1 MDSLHNEYILLFEF
15 HPVALESADAS
26 LEVESWNLHLLA
38 REQVV
43 QLCIEK
49 IEVHRMKRLEVIVPV
64 LVLRSVLAIDEI
76 VVKFDDLRVQPE
88 NLALLRE
95 TER

>member
-64 LVLRSVLAIDEI
+64 LVLRSVLAI
-76 VVKFDDLRVQPE
+76 KFDDLWVQPE